1 MHLFQKIINLG
12 VLPETGSA
20 NRHFIRITNMVNLL
34 FICAVSIPLTIA
46 ITILTD
52 DGAKSY
58 GRCILLLLFSIISLF
73 LNASRHYSLAK
84 IITSVTPA
92 FSLIIFPIF
101 ISNFIHAGMFLWI
114 PYAFMVLG
122 IIPFLIFSLEK
133 EKIFLFPIVGLY
145 ITFILAF
152 DEFLI
157 KHFHSLPDL
166 DFIKKYY
173 VYYLLAKIII
183 TAFLYSSF
191 TFFKY
196 ILQKSQQDLLRLSTE
211 LDKQNQ
217 SLSVLNATL
226 EKKVAE
232 RTEKLT
238 LQNDRIKNLAYTNA
252 HEIRA
257 YIARIIGLISLSKH
271 DIPPHEKEFCDTKIE
286 ENISDLEKIT
296 QKLSKELIE
305 ER

>member
-1 MHLFQKIINLG
+1 MI
-12 VLPETGSA
+12 
-20 NRHFIRITNMVNLL
+20 NLL
-34 FICAVSIPLTIA
+34 FIFAVSMPLMIA
-46 ITILTD
+46 ILALTN

-58 GRCILLLLFSIISLF
+58 GRCVLLLIFSILSLF
-73 LNASRHYSLAK
+73 LNASRHYSIAK

-133 EKIFLFPIVGLY
+133 EKIFMFPIIGIY
-145 ITFILAF
+145 IIFILVF
-152 DEFLI
+152 DEMLI
-157 KHFHSLPDL
+157 KHFQSLTDL
-166 DFIKKYY
+166 DFIKKYH

-183 TAFLYSSF
+183 TSFLYCSF
-191 TFFKY
+191 VFFKY
-196 ILQKSQQDLLRLSTE
+196 ILQKSQMDLLRLSTE
-211 LDKQNQ
+211 LDNQNQ
-217 SLSVLNATL
+217 SLSILNATL

-238 LQNDRIKNLAYTNA
+238 LQNERIKNLAYTNA

-257 YIARIIGLISLSKH
+257 YIARIIGLMSLSKH
-271 DIPPHEKEFCDTKIE
+271 DIPQHEKEFCDTKIE